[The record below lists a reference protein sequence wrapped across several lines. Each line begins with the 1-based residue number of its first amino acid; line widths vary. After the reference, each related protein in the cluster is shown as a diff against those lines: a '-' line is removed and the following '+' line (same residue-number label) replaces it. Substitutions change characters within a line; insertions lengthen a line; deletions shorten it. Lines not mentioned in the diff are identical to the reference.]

1 MKAGLLCGGYRKAP
15 PDQLKLPTAPRT
27 GPSWEARIPGLSRWE
42 EEDSLFQSNASLT
55 PLSLSASPLSSP
67 QAQPQRL
74 SPAALSASSLALL
87 CFTYCPRVGFL
98 PTQMCS
104 DRPPCWQTNGS
115 CDHAP
120 GRGIWDPPQSSLRSR
135 PLFPNVL
142 NLWPGPFSLLF
153 LGLNSSLRKSQPQS
167 PLCGVFLGS
176 LRR

>member
-1 MKAGLLCGGYRKAP
+1 MWGVQEGTSRPAEAPHSPQNRSVLGGKDSRAEQVGRRRQPIPKQCL
-15 PDQLKLPTAPRT
+15 PDSFISQ
-27 GPSWEARIPGLSRWE
+27 RIPAVVATGSAPAPLTRCPFCLLACPPLLHLLPQGWVS
-42 EEDSLFQSNASLT
+42 SN
-55 PLSLSASPLSSP
+55 PDV
-67 QAQPQRL
+67 Q
-74 SPAALSASSLALL
+74 
-87 CFTYCPRVGFL
+87 
-98 PTQMCS
+98 
-104 DRPPCWQTNGS
+104 RPPCWQTNGS